1 MAAKRSTLS
10 WIACGIFAA
19 ALFAAAAPAHAWGY
33 GPRVRVSI
41 GAGPFYPHVRFYR
54 PYYYAASP
62 CYYDDYYY
70 YGRPYYYASSY
81 YARPYYYSRPYYY
94 GRPYYSLGVR
104 RSFGP
109 RAVIRGH
116 FRGRW

>member
-1 MAAKRSTLS
+1 MAAKRSTLR

-19 ALFAAAAPAHAWGY
+19 ALFAAAAPAHAWGHGF
-33 GPRVRVSI
+33 GPRVRVSF
-41 GAGPFYPHVRFYR
+41 GAGPFYPHVRYSRFYR

-62 CYYDDYYY
+62 YYYDDYYC
-70 YGRPYYYASSY
+70 GRPYYYASSY
-81 YARPYYYSRPYYY
+81 YARPYYY
-94 GRPYYSLGVR
+94 GRPYYSFGVR

-116 FRGRW
+116 FRGRL